1 MQNELR
7 ERHRRTADRLR
18 KMKDLTIAI
27 LILGMAIVLFFA
39 PQMGLNL
46 ELEPVFRIALGCL
59 FVLYGGFRL
68 YRGLKSDY

>member
-1 MQNELR
+1 
-7 ERHRRTADRLR
+7 
-18 KMKDLTIAI
+18 MKDLTIAI